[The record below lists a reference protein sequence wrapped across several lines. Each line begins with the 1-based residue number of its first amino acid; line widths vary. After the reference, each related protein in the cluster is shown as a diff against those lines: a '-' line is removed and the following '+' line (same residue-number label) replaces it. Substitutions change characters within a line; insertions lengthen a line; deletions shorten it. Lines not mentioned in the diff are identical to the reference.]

1 MIVVLVLKSLKEI
14 VMKTDYRFGVVVE
27 ILQRKEDSKNYSS
40 NIKVGD
46 VGFVVGKHNLTFPV
60 EVQFIGH
67 SECFLYEELRFL
79 NSNIKEE

>member
-1 MIVVLVLKSLKEI
+1 
-14 VMKTDYRFGVVVE
+14 MKTDYKYGDVVE
-27 ILQRKEDSKNYSS
+27 ILPCVEESKNYSS

-67 SECFLYEELRFL
+67 SECFLYEELKFL

>member
-1 MIVVLVLKSLKEI
+1 
-14 VMKTDYRFGVVVE
+14 MKTDYRYGDWVE
-27 ILQRKEDSKNYSS
+27 VLQRKEDSTNYSS

-46 VGFVVGKHNLTFPV
+46 IGFVIGKHNLAFPV

-67 SECFLYEELRFL
+67 SECFLYEELKFL

>member
-1 MIVVLVLKSLKEI
+1 
-14 VMKTDYRFGVVVE
+14 MKTDYRFGDLVE
-27 ILQRKEDSKNYSS
+27 VLQRKEESKNYSS

-67 SECFLYEELRFL
+67 SECFLYEELKFL